1 MNPEEEN
8 NDVVVP
14 MPRGFWARL
23 FGSKST
29 PPSDA
34 SESDTEHDVGVSN
47 EVELE
52 EARAAL
58 ARAEVRIAELEAKL
72 AAQESDVA
80 RRVGTIVATLSTQIE
95 DTQAGV
101 VSRVEDSALA
111 SEAGV
116 LETGGAV
123 NHIVSRAKEEIEASK
138 RIADELGKGTGLAS
152 AVEKQSSAVH
162 GFTRTVAEQIR
173 QQSSVAQKA
182 LEHSAEVANA
192 GARIAEIAQ
201 ASKMLNLNAQIEAA
215 RLGKVGEPFAVI
227 AGEMGNLSTRVQEAN
242 MIVSRLA
249 EDMQQILPELARR
262 ANDMLRLN
270 DTFEK
275 EIEGHLKDALE
286 AESTLRAVV
295 TGSVSESE
303 ARVDDIL
310 KTSYK
315 ALSALQFQDPM
326 QQALRQI
333 PHMTTQLLA
342 GIPDTLKELAP
353 GVDLA
358 EFESLVQVQANDNA
372 APIAEDDPYSDD
384 EERPDAGEVM
394 LF

>member
-1 MNPEEEN
+1 MSSERLSDEYEIPKR
-8 NDVVVP
+8 
-14 MPRGFWARL
+14 RGLWARL
-23 FGSKST
+23 FGQSVSAASPKSVDE
-29 PPSDA
+29 SDA
-34 SESDTEHDVGVSN
+34 PVAVPN
-47 EVELE
+47 EAELL
-52 EARAAL
+52 EARGAL
-58 ARAEVRIAELEAKL
+58 AQAEARVAQLEAQIAAHDREVALRVQRIA
-72 AAQESDVA
+72 
-80 RRVGTIVATLSTQIE
+80 ATLGPQIE
-95 DTQAGV
+95 ETQAGV
-101 VSRVEDSALA
+101 VSRVEDSATA

-123 NHIVSRAKEEIEASK
+123 SHIVGRAKEEIEASK

-152 AVEKQSSAVH
+152 AVEKQSDAVN
-162 GFTRTVAEQIR
+162 GFTQAVAEQIR
-173 QQSSVAQKA
+173 QQSAVARKA

-249 EDMQQILPELARR
+249 QDMQQILPELARR
-262 ANDMLRLN
+262 AEEMLRLN
-270 DTFEK
+270 ETFEK
-275 EIEGHLKDALE
+275 EIEGHLKDALGAE
-286 AESTLRAVV
+286 ATLRELVAS
-295 TGSVSESE
+295 SVSESE
-303 ARVDDIL
+303 SRVDDIL
-310 KTSYK
+310 RTSYK

-333 PHMTTQLLA
+333 PHMTIELLA
-342 GIPDTLKELAP
+342 GIPDSLKSIAP
-353 GVDLA
+353 GVDLNDLQ
-358 EFESLVQVQANDNA
+358 SLVHVQANDNA